1 MNSEM
6 FIRIIQLILAI
17 LSIVITTYII
27 PYIKAKVG
35 TEKFNQVKLW
45 TNIFVDAAE
54 QTVTRPG
61 AGQKKLILV
70 TDWLKNK
77 LRELGVELSD
87 EQIRLLIEDA
97 VYNMKKAI

>member
-1 MNSEM
+1 MDSEM
-6 FIRIIQLILAI
+6 FIRIVQLILAI

-45 TNIFVDAAE
+45 TRIFVDAAE
-54 QTVTRPG
+54 QTVTKPG
-61 AGQKKLILV
+61 TGQKKLILV

-77 LRELGVELSD
+77 LKELGVELSD

-97 VYNMKKAI
+97 VYNMNKAI